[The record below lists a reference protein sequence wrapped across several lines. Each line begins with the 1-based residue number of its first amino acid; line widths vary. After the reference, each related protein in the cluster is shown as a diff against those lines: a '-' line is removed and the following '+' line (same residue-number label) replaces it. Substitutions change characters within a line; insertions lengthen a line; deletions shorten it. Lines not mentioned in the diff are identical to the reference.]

1 MRKQAIFLFF
11 TIASAFT
18 IDDLQKLQFDCMK
31 SIENLLLSAKKLV
44 KILVRMQ
51 VLTKDIYTFNYF
63 HAQEECDMVIHYFLE
78 KFSDEFEQVEHDLEE
93 ELKFVQ
99 KYLSP
104 FG

>member
-1 MRKQAIFLFF
+1 
-11 TIASAFT
+11 
-18 IDDLQKLQFDCMK
+18 
-31 SIENLLLSAKKLV
+31 
-44 KILVRMQ
+44 MQ